1 MHFDLI
7 CDVLLRVH
15 FSQMPPA
22 KSRLGRKVK
31 SKQAVRPHSY
41 PSGSSSK
48 AGSSKRS
55 RESPGATAA
64 KPSPSMPPPP
74 PHKKAAP
81 DTDDDWTMPSL
92 SDDPVKACRKL
103 EKMLREVETLEAQN
117 GTEHQGRT
125 RVLNHEERKK
135 VAHKQSIE
143 DFLKRLN
150 AAETISGRATPTG
163 PREQQPASDASMG
176 SGSSHHTTRS
186 SAKPSP
192 TGAAATASSPS
203 EPNPNLCHAATAAMA
218 AFYTSPVTGPQLER
232 PQPPVTRGGE
242 AAAQADLRQRMA
254 NVKPKGRVQRTV
266 QLSEAEQRAWNAEQ
280 ARRRRAQAKVR
291 EVIFTK
297 FMRDLA
303 LELGQLPLVQLLMAE
318 FALQPCNVGT
328 TGQMR
333 FRFLALYAQ
342 TCHTVHADAAEGVA
356 GLPALAWVLRTHKP
370 ARELLTK
377 KLHAAKAL
385 GAQWSSGGHKL
396 GKIIAMPEQTLM
408 QMRIEIFELQQK
420 PGRIAGELSGNSEE
434 CELIVQSRGKGRRI
448 PSSFVARCTST
459 ATSPATAACCRTPT
473 RRSRRSLG
481 RSSSSKTTSRTT
493 SRPSCRGPP

>member
-1 MHFDLI
+1 MHI
-7 CDVLLRVH
+7 
-15 FSQMPPA
+15 SQMPPSKKRIGRVA
-22 KSRLGRKVK
+22 KSK
-31 SKQAVRPHSY
+31 SGERPQ
-41 PSGSSSK
+41 PNVGSSK

-92 SDDPVKACRKL
+92 SDDPIKARRKL

-150 AAETISGRATPTG
+150 AAETISGRVTPTG

-203 EPNPNLCHAATAAMA
+203 EPSPNLCHAATAAMA

-232 PQPPVTRGGE
+232 SQPPVTRGGE

-297 FMRDLA
+297 FMRDLERTQLRA
-303 LELGQLPLVQLLMAE
+303 LLL
-318 FALQPCNVGT
+318 
-328 TGQMR
+328 
-333 FRFLALYAQ
+333 LAGREGKLAFQ
-342 TCHTVHADAAEGVA
+342 DGAMLHDFVESADDAATSA
-356 GLPALAWVLRTHKP
+356 
-370 ARELLTK
+370 ELD
-377 KLHAAKAL
+377 
-385 GAQWSSGGHKL
+385 
-396 GKIIAMPEQTLM
+396 
-408 QMRIEIFELQQK
+408 ELDDT
-420 PGRIAGELSGNSEE
+420 E
-434 CELIVQSRGKGRRI
+434 
-448 PSSFVARCTST
+448 
-459 ATSPATAACCRTPT
+459 
-473 RRSRRSLG
+473 
-481 RSSSSKTTSRTT
+481 
-493 SRPSCRGPP
+493 

>member
-163 PREQQPASDASMG
+163 LREQQPASDASMG

-303 LELGQLPLVQLLMAE
+303 LELGSFLWCSCSWRNLHSSRATWARRARCA
-318 FALQPCNVGT
+318 FASWRST
-328 TGQMR
+328 R
-333 FRFLALYAQ
+333 
-342 TCHTVHADAAEGVA
+342 
-356 GLPALAWVLRTHKP
+356 KP
-370 ARELLTK
+370 AT
-377 KLHAAKAL
+377 
-385 GAQWSSGGHKL
+385 
-396 GKIIAMPEQTLM
+396 
-408 QMRIEIFELQQK
+408 
-420 PGRIAGELSGNSEE
+420 
-434 CELIVQSRGKGRRI
+434 
-448 PSSFVARCTST
+448 RCTPMPPRASL
-459 ATSPATAACCRTPT
+459 AC
-473 RRSRRSLG
+473 RRSRG
-481 RSSSSKTTSRTT
+481 CFAHTSR
-493 SRPSCRGPP
+493 RASC